1 MMVVYKAPG
10 RKAEPR
16 VIDNTLEELQATVG
30 GYIET
35 VTFASGATVIC
46 NEEGRLMGLEHN
58 LRFLGVDFVGPIVIA
73 GVNGEEFCDLDP
85 ETMGLLLRGLQLE
98 DEEDAHGKAKP

>member
-1 MMVVYKAPG
+1 MKVIYKAPG
-10 RKAEPR
+10 CAPEPR
-16 VIDNTLEELQATVG
+16 DIPNTLEELQDTVG

-35 VTFASGATVIC
+35 VTFASDATVIC

-58 LRFLGVDFVGPIVIA
+58 CRFLGVDFAGPIVIA

-85 ETMGLLLRGLQLE
+85 ETMGLLLRGLN
-98 DEEDAHGKAKP
+98 KAGGFDGETQP